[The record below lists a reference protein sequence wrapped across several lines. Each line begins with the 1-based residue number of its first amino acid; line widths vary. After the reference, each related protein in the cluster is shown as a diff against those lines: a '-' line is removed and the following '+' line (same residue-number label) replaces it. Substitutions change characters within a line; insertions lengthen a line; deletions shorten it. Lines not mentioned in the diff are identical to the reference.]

1 MGRVI
6 TADAYSSITRL
17 SRRSLAYFRRSNA
30 ASNHGPLH
38 RAFKYLNRLVG
49 AERTTE
55 DKTSP
60 LPSPFAIFRFA
71 FNGGE
76 RNPRFRK
83 FQNPPRAR
91 IENSP
96 EPRNGMTHISNI
108 LYLSPSP
115 PFSQI
120 FLRFVLGP
128 LNLADT
134 SSTSGVDP
142 RLCTLDEPFRERER
156 ERKEY
161 VFSRRMRVDLGADSH
176 RTIGHDL
183 RSPFD
188 DASWSS
194 SATTLQP
201 SLLLSQSRSPCWK
214 IRVNSSK
221 RFMYDVL
228 LYLKFAR
235 GTIWVTS

>member
-60 LPSPFAIFRFA
+60 LPFRYFQIRFQRGGTESA
-71 FNGGE
+71 FSQIPESFSREN
-76 RNPRFRK
+76 RK
-83 FQNPPRAR
+83 FSRAQKR
-91 IENSP
+91 NDPHKQHSISP
-96 EPRNGMTHISNI
+96 
-108 LYLSPSP
+108 LL
-115 PFSQI
+115 FSQI

-142 RLCTLDEPFRERER
+142 RLCTLDEPFKER

-188 DASWSS
+188 DAS
-194 SATTLQP
+194 
-201 SLLLSQSRSPCWK
+201 
-214 IRVNSSK
+214 
-221 RFMYDVL
+221 
-228 LYLKFAR
+228 
-235 GTIWVTS
+235 